1 MLGCKGPALVV
12 SENPGQDE
20 SYAPASTTPLEFSVF
35 QDGHVGFG
43 RITAV
48 NHTHLLWE
56 QVRSNSSEVTD
67 FVWIIKK
74 GWSNQ

>member
-67 FVWIIKK
+67 FVWIVNE
-74 GWSNQ
+74 GWGYQ